1 MGFPN
6 IFENAALRGRSR
18 RRGRRGNLDLND
30 EDEDMEYEIF
40 EVPVYPPNCKPR
52 REQPDYDETTVVG
65 LVVIRPAREDLDNSE
80 LAR

>member
-1 MGFPN
+1 M
-6 IFENAALRGRSR
+6 

-52 REQPDYDETTVVG
+52 REQPDDDEDDYRGGAGGHQASQGG
-65 LVVIRPAREDLDNSE
+65 LG
-80 LAR
+80 